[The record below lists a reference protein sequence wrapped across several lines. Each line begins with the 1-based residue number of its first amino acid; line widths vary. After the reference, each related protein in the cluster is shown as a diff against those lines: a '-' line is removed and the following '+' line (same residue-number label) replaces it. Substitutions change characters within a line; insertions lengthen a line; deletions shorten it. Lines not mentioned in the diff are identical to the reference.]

1 MRKLFILCAFLLQL
15 LSPVYPQ
22 QATTATI
29 EPNLKYG
36 KPSKEELSLTSYAPD
51 TTATAIYLFHQGQS
65 DFIYHDGFQLTT
77 EHWVHIKILK
87 PQGVSYAD
95 VSVPYYSPTDK
106 DEGQER
112 ASEIEGCSYNMENGK
127 CIKTPMKR
135 ESISFERFNNL
146 YKILKFSLPAV
157 KEGTIIEYHY
167 KLYSDYFSHIDNW
180 MMQEELPMLYNQY
193 KITIPHVFVY
203 NIELRGKDYIQVKQR
218 DSSIHATERE
228 GSSAGGVSKDF
239 TVSAQETTFTSRNL
253 PAIRQDESYCWCP
266 EDYKVQVSFDLQ
278 GTQFTPNEY
287 KPYSQKWEDVDKQ
300 LLKPE
305 NTQFGE
311 HLSLT
316 NPFRPETKQAYN
328 SEMNFEEKIICAFQV
343 LKKKMAW
350 NGRYQ
355 LYSKE
360 LEKVIKKGSGSNA
373 DLNFILISILKDFGL
388 EAYPVVM
395 SRRSSGMLPYN
406 FPSLQKLNTF
416 FVAIHDINKQKYVF
430 LDSSMDV
437 PAFNIL
443 PLELSVNK
451 ARILSRK
458 EKEENKWV
466 NVMALSN
473 NKSFMK
479 IDARIEG
486 DQVKG
491 HRSTVLYG
499 QEAVEYQANAKH
511 KQDSLVSNP
520 ENKISSQKEQ
530 LTVTNL
536 KVKKQENDWAL
547 IEEEFDFVLQ
557 VNRTDNHLYIN
568 PMLFPQLKSNPFIQT
583 ERVLPIEFPYPYKFT
598 MLSTLTLPEG
608 YEVEELPQPQA
619 IRSEGDGLQCKYM
632 IQKQGNTIL
641 LNYVF
646 HLKGYIFLSE
656 QYKQLQELWTKVI
669 EKNNALIVLK
679 KI

>member
-1 MRKLFILCAFLLQL
+1 MRKLFILCAFLLQF
-15 LSPVYPQ
+15 LSPVHSQ

-65 DFIYHDGFQLTT
+65 DFVYHDGFQLTT
-77 EHWVHIKILK
+77 EHWVRIKILK

-95 VSVPYYSPTDK
+95 VSVPYYSPTDR

-112 ASEIEGCSYNMENGK
+112 ASDIEGCSYNMENGK
-127 CIKTPMKR
+127 CIKTSMKR
-135 ESISFERFNNL
+135 ESISFERINNL
-146 YKILKFSLPAV
+146 YKMLKFSLPAV
-157 KEGTIIEYHY
+157 KEGTVIEYHY

-193 KITIPHVFVY
+193 KITIPHVFIY

-228 GSSAGGVSKDF
+228 GGSVGGVSKDF

-253 PAIRQDESYCWCP
+253 PAIRQDEPYCWCP

-287 KPYSQKWEDVDKQ
+287 KPYSQKWEDVDNQ

-305 NTQFGE
+305 NTQFGKY
-311 HLSLT
+311 LSFT

-328 SEMNFEEKIICAFQV
+328 SEMSFEEKIICAFQI

-360 LEKVIKKGSGSNA
+360 LEKVIPKRNGSNA

-388 EAYPVVM
+388 EAYPVVL

-416 FVAIHDINKQKYVF
+416 IVAVYDINKQKYVF
-430 LDSSMDV
+430 LDGSMDV
-437 PAFNIL
+437 PALNIL

-451 ARILSRK
+451 ARILSPK
-458 EKEENKWV
+458 VKEEKKWV
-466 NVMALSN
+466 NVMALAD

-479 IDARIEG
+479 IEARMEG
-486 DQVKG
+486 NQVKG
-491 HRSTVLYG
+491 HRSTILYG
-499 QEAVEYQANAKH
+499 QEAVEYQANEKH
-511 KQDSLVSNP
+511 KQDSIVSAPGSNA
-520 ENKISSQKEQ
+520 SQKNK

-557 VNRTDNHLYIN
+557 TDQTDSHLYIN

-598 MLSTLTLPEG
+598 MLTTLTLPEG
-608 YEVEELPQPQA
+608 YEVEETPQPQV
-619 IRSEGDGLQCKYM
+619 IRTQGDGLQCKYM
-632 IQKQGNTIL
+632 IQRQGNTIS
-641 LNYVF
+641 LNYIF
-646 HLKGYIFLSE
+646 HLKEPIFLTE
-656 QYKQLQELWTKVI
+656 QYKQLQELWTKAI

-679 KI
+679 KL

>member
-1 MRKLFILCAFLLQL
+1 MKKLFILCAFLLQF
-15 LSPVYPQ
+15 LSPVHSQ

-65 DFIYHDGFQLTT
+65 DFVYHDGFQLTT
-77 EHWVHIKILK
+77 EHWVRIKILK

-95 VSVPYYSPTDK
+95 VSVPYYSPTDR

-112 ASEIEGCSYNMENGK
+112 ASDIEGCSYNMENGK
-127 CIKTPMKR
+127 CIKTSMKR
-135 ESISFERFNNL
+135 ESISFERINNL
-146 YKILKFSLPAV
+146 YKMLKFSLPAV
-157 KEGTIIEYHY
+157 KEGTVIEYHY

-193 KITIPHVFVY
+193 KITIPHVFIY

-228 GSSAGGVSKDF
+228 GGSAGVSKDF
-239 TVSAQETTFTSRNL
+239 IVSAQETTFTSRNL
-253 PAIRQDESYCWCP
+253 PAIRQDEPYCWCP

-287 KPYSQKWEDVDKQ
+287 KPYSQKWEDVDNQ

-305 NTQFGE
+305 NTQFGKY
-311 HLSLT
+311 LSFT

-328 SEMNFEEKIICAFQV
+328 SEMSFEEKIICAFQI

-360 LEKVIKKGSGSNA
+360 LEKVIPKGNGSNA

-388 EAYPVVM
+388 EAYPVVL

-416 FVAIHDINKQKYVF
+416 IVAVYDINKQKYVF
-430 LDSSMDV
+430 LDGSMDV
-437 PAFNIL
+437 PALNIL

-451 ARILSRK
+451 ARILSPK
-458 EKEENKWV
+458 EKEEKKWV
-466 NVMALSN
+466 NVMTLAD

-479 IDARIEG
+479 IEARLEG
-486 DQVKG
+486 NQVKG
-491 HRSTVLYG
+491 HRSTILYG
-499 QEAVEYQANAKH
+499 QEAVEYQANEKH
-511 KQDSLVSNP
+511 KQDSIVSNP
-520 ENKISSQKEQ
+520 ESNGSLKNK

-536 KVKKQENDWAL
+536 KVKKQENDRAL

-557 VNRTDNHLYIN
+557 TDRTDDHLYIN
-568 PMLFPQLKSNPFIQT
+568 PMLFPHLKSNPFIQT

-598 MLSTLTLPEG
+598 MLTTLTLPEG
-608 YEVEELPQPQA
+608 YEVEETPQPQV
-619 IRSEGDGLQCKYM
+619 IRTQGDGLQCKYM
-632 IQKQGNTIL
+632 IQRQGNTIS
-641 LNYVF
+641 LNYIF
-646 HLKGYIFLSE
+646 YLKEPIFLTE

-669 EKNNALIVLK
+669 EKNNEILVLK

>member
-1 MRKLFILCAFLLQL
+1 MRKLFILCAFLLQF
-15 LSPVYPQ
+15 LSPVHSQ

-65 DFIYHDGFQLTT
+65 DFVYHDGFQLTT
-77 EHWVHIKILK
+77 EHWVRIKILK

-112 ASEIEGCSYNMENGK
+112 ASDIEGCSYNMENGK
-127 CIKTPMKR
+127 CIKTSMKR
-135 ESISFERFNNL
+135 ESISFERINNL
-146 YKILKFSLPAV
+146 YKMLKFSLPAV
-157 KEGTIIEYHY
+157 KEGTVIEYHY

-193 KITIPHVFVY
+193 KITIPHVFIY

-228 GSSAGGVSKDF
+228 GGSAGVSKDF

-253 PAIRQDESYCWCP
+253 PAIRQDEPYCWCP

-287 KPYSQKWEDVDKQ
+287 KPYSQKWEDVDNQ

-305 NTQFGE
+305 NTQFGKY
-311 HLSLT
+311 LSFT

-328 SEMNFEEKIICAFQV
+328 SEMSFEEKIICAFQV

-360 LEKVIKKGSGSNA
+360 LEKVISKGNGSNA

-388 EAYPVVM
+388 EAYPVVL

-416 FVAIHDINKQKYVF
+416 IVAVYDINKQKYVF

-437 PAFNIL
+437 PALNIL

-451 ARILSRK
+451 ARILSPK
-458 EKEENKWV
+458 ETEEKKWV
-466 NVMALSN
+466 DVMALAD

-479 IDARIEG
+479 IEARLEG
-486 DQVKG
+486 NQVKG
-491 HRSTVLYG
+491 HRSTILYG
-499 QEAVEYQANAKH
+499 QEAVEYQANEKH
-511 KQDSLVSNP
+511 KQDSIVSNP
-520 ENKISSQKEQ
+520 ESNGSLKNK

-536 KVKKQENDWAL
+536 KVKKQENDRAL

-557 VNRTDNHLYIN
+557 TDRTDDHLYIN
-568 PMLFPQLKSNPFIQT
+568 PMLFPHLKSNPFIQT

-598 MLSTLTLPEG
+598 MLATLTLPEG
-608 YEVEELPQPQA
+608 YEVEETPQPQV
-619 IRSEGDGLQCKYM
+619 IRTQGDGLQCKYM
-632 IQKQGNTIL
+632 IQRQGNTIS
-641 LNYVF
+641 LNYIF
-646 HLKGYIFLSE
+646 YLKEPIFLTE

-679 KI
+679 KL

>member
-1 MRKLFILCAFLLQL
+1 MRKLFILCAFLLQF
-15 LSPVYPQ
+15 LSPVHSQP
-22 QATTATI
+22 ATTATI

-65 DFIYHDGFQLTT
+65 DFVYHDGFQLTT
-77 EHWVHIKILK
+77 EHWVRIKILK

-112 ASEIEGCSYNMENGK
+112 ASDIEGCSYNMENGK
-127 CIKTPMKR
+127 CIKTSMKR
-135 ESISFERFNNL
+135 ESISFERINNL
-146 YKILKFSLPAV
+146 YKMLKFSLPAV
-157 KEGTIIEYHY
+157 KEGTVIEYHY

-193 KITIPHVFVY
+193 KITIPHVFIY

-228 GSSAGGVSKDF
+228 GGSAGVSKDF

-253 PAIRQDESYCWCP
+253 PAIRQDEPYCWCP

-287 KPYSQKWEDVDKQ
+287 KPYSQKWEDVDNQ

-305 NTQFGE
+305 NTQFGKY
-311 HLSLT
+311 LSFT

-328 SEMNFEEKIICAFQV
+328 SEMSFEEKIICAFQV

-360 LEKVIKKGSGSNA
+360 LEKVISKGNGSNA

-395 SRRSSGMLPYN
+395 SRRSSGILPYH

-416 FVAIHDINKQKYVF
+416 IVAVYDINKQKYVF

-437 PAFNIL
+437 PALNIL

-451 ARILSRK
+451 ARILSPK
-458 EKEENKWV
+458 ETEEKKWV
-466 NVMALSN
+466 DVMALAD

-479 IDARIEG
+479 IEARLEG
-486 DQVKG
+486 NQVKG
-491 HRSTVLYG
+491 HRSTILYG
-499 QEAVEYQANAKH
+499 QEAVEYQANEKH
-511 KQDSLVSNP
+511 KQDSIVSNP
-520 ENKISSQKEQ
+520 ESNGSLKNK

-536 KVKKQENDWAL
+536 KVKKQENDRAL

-557 VNRTDNHLYIN
+557 TDRTDDHLYIN
-568 PMLFPQLKSNPFIQT
+568 PMLFPHLKSNPFIQT

-598 MLSTLTLPEG
+598 MLATLTLPEG
-608 YEVEELPQPQA
+608 YEVEETPQPQV
-619 IRSEGDGLQCKYM
+619 IRTQGDGLQCKYM
-632 IQKQGNTIL
+632 IQRQGNTIS
-641 LNYVF
+641 LNYIF
-646 HLKGYIFLSE
+646 YLKEPIFLTE

-679 KI
+679 KL

>member
-1 MRKLFILCAFLLQL
+1 MRKLFILCAFLLQF
-15 LSPVYPQ
+15 LSPVHSQ

-65 DFIYHDGFQLTT
+65 DFVYHDGFQLTT
-77 EHWVHIKILK
+77 EHWVRIKILK

-95 VSVPYYSPTDK
+95 VSVPYYSPTDR

-112 ASEIEGCSYNMENGK
+112 ASDIEGCSYNMENGK
-127 CIKTPMKR
+127 CIKTSMKR
-135 ESISFERFNNL
+135 ESISFERINNL
-146 YKILKFSLPAV
+146 YKMLKFSLPAV
-157 KEGTIIEYHY
+157 KEGTVIEYHY

-193 KITIPHVFVY
+193 KITIPHVFIY

-228 GSSAGGVSKDF
+228 GGSAGVSKDF

-253 PAIRQDESYCWCP
+253 PAIRQDEPYCWCP

-287 KPYSQKWEDVDKQ
+287 KPYSQKWEDVDNQ

-305 NTQFGE
+305 NTQFGKY
-311 HLSLT
+311 LSFT

-328 SEMNFEEKIICAFQV
+328 SEMSFEEKIICAFQV

-360 LEKVIKKGSGSNA
+360 LEKVISKGNGSNA

-395 SRRSSGMLPYN
+395 SRRSSGILPYH

-416 FVAIHDINKQKYVF
+416 IVAVYDINKQKYVF

-437 PAFNIL
+437 PALNIL

-451 ARILSRK
+451 ARILSPK
-458 EKEENKWV
+458 ETEEKKWV
-466 NVMALSN
+466 DVMALAD

-479 IDARIEG
+479 IEARLEG
-486 DQVKG
+486 NQVKG
-491 HRSTVLYG
+491 HRSTILYG
-499 QEAVEYQANAKH
+499 QEAVEYQANEKH
-511 KQDSLVSNP
+511 KQDSIVSNP
-520 ENKISSQKEQ
+520 ESNGSLKNK

-536 KVKKQENDWAL
+536 KVKKQENDRAL

-557 VNRTDNHLYIN
+557 TDRTDDHLYIN
-568 PMLFPQLKSNPFIQT
+568 PMLFPHLKSNPFIQT

-598 MLSTLTLPEG
+598 MLATLTLPEG
-608 YEVEELPQPQA
+608 YEVEETPQPQV
-619 IRSEGDGLQCKYM
+619 IRTQGDGLQCKYM
-632 IQKQGNTIL
+632 IQRQGNTIS
-641 LNYVF
+641 LNYIF
-646 HLKGYIFLSE
+646 YLKEPIFLTE

-679 KI
+679 KL

>member
-1 MRKLFILCAFLLQL
+1 MKKLFILCAFLLQF
-15 LSPVYPQ
+15 LSPVHSQ

-65 DFIYHDGFQLTT
+65 DFVYHDGFQLTT
-77 EHWVHIKILK
+77 EHWVRIKILK

-95 VSVPYYSPTDK
+95 VSVPYYSPTDR

-112 ASEIEGCSYNMENGK
+112 ASDIEGCSYNMENGK
-127 CIKTPMKR
+127 CIKTSMKR
-135 ESISFERFNNL
+135 ESISFERINNL
-146 YKILKFSLPAV
+146 YKMLKFSLPAV
-157 KEGTIIEYHY
+157 KEGTVIEYHY

-193 KITIPHVFVY
+193 KITIPHVFIY

-228 GSSAGGVSKDF
+228 GGSAGVSKDF
-239 TVSAQETTFTSRNL
+239 IVSAQETTFTSRNL
-253 PAIRQDESYCWCP
+253 PAIRQDEPYCWCP

-287 KPYSQKWEDVDKQ
+287 KPYSQKWEDVDNQ

-305 NTQFGE
+305 NTQFGKY
-311 HLSLT
+311 LSFT

-328 SEMNFEEKIICAFQV
+328 SEMSFEEKIICAFQI

-360 LEKVIKKGSGSNA
+360 LEKVIPKGNGSNA
-373 DLNFILISILKDFGL
+373 DLNFILISILKDFRL
-388 EAYPVVM
+388 EAYPVVL

-416 FVAIHDINKQKYVF
+416 IVAVYDINKQKYVF
-430 LDSSMDV
+430 LDGSMDV
-437 PAFNIL
+437 PALNIL

-451 ARILSRK
+451 ARILSPK
-458 EKEENKWV
+458 EKEEKKWV
-466 NVMALSN
+466 NVMALAD

-479 IDARIEG
+479 IEARLEG
-486 DQVKG
+486 NQVKG
-491 HRSTVLYG
+491 HRSTILYG
-499 QEAVEYQANAKH
+499 QEAVEYQANEKH
-511 KQDSLVSNP
+511 KQDSIVSNP
-520 ENKISSQKEQ
+520 ESNGSLKNK

-536 KVKKQENDWAL
+536 KVKKQENDQAL

-557 VNRTDNHLYIN
+557 TDQTDSHLYIN

-598 MLSTLTLPEG
+598 MLTTLTLPEG
-608 YEVEELPQPQA
+608 YEVEETPQPQV
-619 IRSEGDGLQCKYM
+619 IRTQGDGLQCKYM
-632 IQKQGNTIL
+632 IQRQGNTIS
-641 LNYVF
+641 LNYIF
-646 HLKGYIFLSE
+646 YLKEPIFLTE

-669 EKNNALIVLK
+669 EKNNEILVLK

>member
-1 MRKLFILCAFLLQL
+1 MKKLFILCAFLLQF
-15 LSPVYPQ
+15 LSPVHSQ

-65 DFIYHDGFQLTT
+65 DFVYHDGFQLTT
-77 EHWVHIKILK
+77 EHWVRIKILK

-95 VSVPYYSPTDK
+95 VSVPYYSPTDR

-112 ASEIEGCSYNMENGK
+112 ASDIEGCSYNMENGK
-127 CIKTPMKR
+127 CIKTSMKR
-135 ESISFERFNNL
+135 ESISFERINNL
-146 YKILKFSLPAV
+146 YKMLKFSLPAV
-157 KEGTIIEYHY
+157 KEGTVIEYHY

-193 KITIPHVFVY
+193 KITIPHVFIY

-228 GSSAGGVSKDF
+228 GGSAGVSKDF
-239 TVSAQETTFTSRNL
+239 IVSAQETTFTSRNL
-253 PAIRQDESYCWCP
+253 PAIRQDEPYCWCP

-287 KPYSQKWEDVDKQ
+287 KPYSQKWEDVDNQ

-305 NTQFGE
+305 NTQFGKY
-311 HLSLT
+311 LSFT

-328 SEMNFEEKIICAFQV
+328 SEMSFEEKIICAFQI

-360 LEKVIKKGSGSNA
+360 LEKVIPKGNGSNA
-373 DLNFILISILKDFGL
+373 DLNFILISILKDFRL
-388 EAYPVVM
+388 EAYPVVL

-416 FVAIHDINKQKYVF
+416 IVAVYDINKQKYVF
-430 LDSSMDV
+430 LDGSMDV
-437 PAFNIL
+437 PALNIL

-451 ARILSRK
+451 ARILSPK
-458 EKEENKWV
+458 EKEEKKWV
-466 NVMALSN
+466 NVMALAD

-479 IDARIEG
+479 IEARLEG
-486 DQVKG
+486 NQVKG
-491 HRSTVLYG
+491 HRSTILYG
-499 QEAVEYQANAKH
+499 QEAVEYQANEKH
-511 KQDSLVSNP
+511 KQDSIVSNP
-520 ENKISSQKEQ
+520 ESNGSLKNK

-557 VNRTDNHLYIN
+557 TDQTDSHLYIN

-598 MLSTLTLPEG
+598 MLATLTLPEG
-608 YEVEELPQPQA
+608 YEVEETPQPQV
-619 IRSEGDGLQCKYM
+619 IRTQGDGLQCKYM
-632 IQKQGNTIL
+632 IQRQGNTIS
-641 LNYVF
+641 LNYIF
-646 HLKGYIFLSE
+646 YLKEPIFLTE

-669 EKNNALIVLK
+669 EKNNEILVLK

>member
-1 MRKLFILCAFLLQL
+1 MKKLFILCAFLLQF
-15 LSPVYPQ
+15 LSPVHSQ

-65 DFIYHDGFQLTT
+65 DFVYHDGFQLTT
-77 EHWVHIKILK
+77 EHWVRIKILK

-95 VSVPYYSPTDK
+95 VSVPYYSPTDR

-112 ASEIEGCSYNMENGK
+112 ASDIEGCSYNMENGK
-127 CIKTPMKR
+127 CIKTSMKR
-135 ESISFERFNNL
+135 ESISFERINNL
-146 YKILKFSLPAV
+146 YKMLKFSLPAV
-157 KEGTIIEYHY
+157 KEGTVIEYHY

-193 KITIPHVFVY
+193 KITIPHVFIY

-228 GSSAGGVSKDF
+228 GGSAGVSKDF
-239 TVSAQETTFTSRNL
+239 IVSAQETTFTSRNL
-253 PAIRQDESYCWCP
+253 PAIRQDEPYCWCP

-287 KPYSQKWEDVDKQ
+287 KPYSQKWEDVDNQ

-305 NTQFGE
+305 NTQFGKY
-311 HLSLT
+311 LSFT

-328 SEMNFEEKIICAFQV
+328 SEMSFEEKIICAFQI

-360 LEKVIKKGSGSNA
+360 LEKVIPKGNGSNA

-388 EAYPVVM
+388 EAYPVVL

-416 FVAIHDINKQKYVF
+416 IVAVYDINKQKYVF
-430 LDSSMDV
+430 LDGSMDV
-437 PAFNIL
+437 PALNIL

-451 ARILSRK
+451 ARILSPK
-458 EKEENKWV
+458 EKEEKKWV
-466 NVMALSN
+466 NVMALAD

-479 IDARIEG
+479 IEARLEG
-486 DQVKG
+486 NQVKG
-491 HRSTVLYG
+491 HRSTILYG
-499 QEAVEYQANAKH
+499 QEAVEYQANEKH
-511 KQDSLVSNP
+511 KQDSIVSNP
-520 ENKISSQKEQ
+520 GSNGSLKNK

-536 KVKKQENDWAL
+536 KVKKQENDRAL

-557 VNRTDNHLYIN
+557 TDRTDDHLYIN
-568 PMLFPQLKSNPFIQT
+568 PMLFPHLKSNPFIQT

-598 MLSTLTLPEG
+598 MLTTLTLPEG
-608 YEVEELPQPQA
+608 YEVEETPQPQV
-619 IRSEGDGLQCKYM
+619 IRTQGDGLQCKYM
-632 IQKQGNTIL
+632 IQRQGNTIS
-641 LNYVF
+641 LNYIF
-646 HLKGYIFLSE
+646 YLKEPIFLTE

-669 EKNNALIVLK
+669 EKNNEILVLK

>member
-1 MRKLFILCAFLLQL
+1 MRKLFILYAFLLQF
-15 LSPVYPQ
+15 LSPVHSQ

-36 KPSKEELSLTSYAPD
+36 KPSKEELSLTSYA
-51 TTATAIYLFHQGQS
+51 
-65 DFIYHDGFQLTT
+65 
-77 EHWVHIKILK
+77 
-87 PQGVSYAD
+87 D
-95 VSVPYYSPTDK
+95 VSVPYYSPTDR
-106 DEGQER
+106 DEGKER
-112 ASEIEGCSYNMENGK
+112 ASDIEGCSYNMENGK
-127 CIKTPMKR
+127 CIKTSMKR
-135 ESISFERFNNL
+135 ESISFERINNL
-146 YKILKFSLPAV
+146 YKMLKFSLPAV
-157 KEGTIIEYHY
+157 KEGTVIEYHY

-193 KITIPHVFVY
+193 KITIPHVFIY

-228 GSSAGGVSKDF
+228 GGSVGGVSKDF
-239 TVSAQETTFTSRNL
+239 TISAQETTFTSRNL
-253 PAIRQDESYCWCP
+253 PAIRQDEPYCWCP

-287 KPYSQKWEDVDKQ
+287 KPYSQKWEDVDNQ

-305 NTQFGE
+305 NTQFGKY
-311 HLSLT
+311 LSFT

-328 SEMNFEEKIICAFQV
+328 SEMSFEEKIICAFQI

-355 LYSKE
+355 LYSKK

>member
-1 MRKLFILCAFLLQL
+1 MKKLFILCAFLLQF
-15 LSPVYPQ
+15 LSPVHSQ

-65 DFIYHDGFQLTT
+65 DFVYHDGFQLTT
-77 EHWVHIKILK
+77 EHWVRIKILK

-95 VSVPYYSPTDK
+95 VSVPYYSPTDR

-112 ASEIEGCSYNMENGK
+112 ASDIEGCSYNMENGK
-127 CIKTPMKR
+127 CIKTSMKR
-135 ESISFERFNNL
+135 ESISFERINNL
-146 YKILKFSLPAV
+146 YKMLKFSLPAV
-157 KEGTIIEYHY
+157 KEGTVIEYHY

-193 KITIPHVFVY
+193 KITIPHVFIY

-228 GSSAGGVSKDF
+228 GGSAGVSKDF

-253 PAIRQDESYCWCP
+253 PAIRQDEPYCWCP

-287 KPYSQKWEDVDKQ
+287 KPYSQKWEDVDNQ

-305 NTQFGE
+305 NTQFGKY
-311 HLSLT
+311 LSFT

-328 SEMNFEEKIICAFQV
+328 SEMSFEEKIICAFQI

-360 LEKVIKKGSGSNA
+360 LEKVIPKGNGSNA

-388 EAYPVVM
+388 EAYPVVL

-416 FVAIHDINKQKYVF
+416 IVAVYDINKQKYVF
-430 LDSSMDV
+430 LDGSMDV
-437 PAFNIL
+437 PALNIL

-451 ARILSRK
+451 ARILSPK
-458 EKEENKWV
+458 EKEEKKWV
-466 NVMALSN
+466 NVMALAD

-479 IDARIEG
+479 IEARLEG
-486 DQVKG
+486 NQVKG
-491 HRSTVLYG
+491 HRSTILYG
-499 QEAVEYQANAKH
+499 QEAVEYQANEKH
-511 KQDSLVSNP
+511 KQDSIVSNP
-520 ENKISSQKEQ
+520 ESNGSLKNK

-536 KVKKQENDWAL
+536 KVKKQENDRAL

-557 VNRTDNHLYIN
+557 TDRTDDHLYIN
-568 PMLFPQLKSNPFIQT
+568 PMLFPHLKSNPFIQT

-598 MLSTLTLPEG
+598 MLATLTLPEG
-608 YEVEELPQPQA
+608 YEVEETPQPQV
-619 IRSEGDGLQCKYM
+619 IRTQGDGLQCKYM
-632 IQKQGNTIL
+632 IQRQGNTIS
-641 LNYVF
+641 LNYIF
-646 HLKGYIFLSE
+646 YLKEPIFLTE

-669 EKNNALIVLK
+669 EKNNEILVLK

>member
-1 MRKLFILCAFLLQL
+1 MKKLFILCAFLLQF
-15 LSPVYPQ
+15 LSPVHSQ

-65 DFIYHDGFQLTT
+65 DFVYHDGFQLTT
-77 EHWVHIKILK
+77 EHWVRIKILK

-95 VSVPYYSPTDK
+95 VSVPYYSPTDR

-112 ASEIEGCSYNMENGK
+112 ASDIEGCSYNMENGK
-127 CIKTPMKR
+127 CIKTSMKR
-135 ESISFERFNNL
+135 ESISFERINNL
-146 YKILKFSLPAV
+146 YKMLKFSLPAV
-157 KEGTIIEYHY
+157 KEGTVIEYHY

-193 KITIPHVFVY
+193 KITIPHVFIY

-228 GSSAGGVSKDF
+228 GGSAGVSKDF

-253 PAIRQDESYCWCP
+253 PAIRQDEPYCWCP

-287 KPYSQKWEDVDKQ
+287 KPYSQKWKDVDNQ

-305 NTQFGE
+305 NTQFGKY
-311 HLSLT
+311 LSFT

-328 SEMNFEEKIICAFQV
+328 SEMSFEEKIICAFQI

-360 LEKVIKKGSGSNA
+360 LEKVIPKGNGSNA

-388 EAYPVVM
+388 EAYPVVL

-416 FVAIHDINKQKYVF
+416 IVAVYDINKQKYVF
-430 LDSSMDV
+430 LDGSMDV
-437 PAFNIL
+437 PALNIL

-451 ARILSRK
+451 ARILSPK
-458 EKEENKWV
+458 EKEEKKWV
-466 NVMALSN
+466 NVMALAD

-479 IDARIEG
+479 IEARLEG
-486 DQVKG
+486 NQVKG
-491 HRSTVLYG
+491 HRSTILYG
-499 QEAVEYQANAKH
+499 QEAVEYQANEKH
-511 KQDSLVSNP
+511 KQNSIVSNP
-520 ENKISSQKEQ
+520 ESNGSLKNK

-536 KVKKQENDWAL
+536 KVKKQENDQAL

-557 VNRTDNHLYIN
+557 TDRTDDHLYIN
-568 PMLFPQLKSNPFIQT
+568 PMLFPHLKSNPFIQT

-598 MLSTLTLPEG
+598 MLATLTLPEG
-608 YEVEELPQPQA
+608 YEVEETPQPQV
-619 IRSEGDGLQCKYM
+619 IRTQGDGLQCKYM
-632 IQKQGNTIL
+632 IQRQGNTIS
-641 LNYVF
+641 LNYIF
-646 HLKGYIFLSE
+646 YLKEPIFLTE

-669 EKNNALIVLK
+669 EKNNEILVLK